1 MLNINNLNRV
11 RKILS
16 AQQGIKASFNT
27 PDEKIKF
34 CGKYGPYYK
43 YSFGD
48 IDTEDWNN
56 GDVFSD
62 LPPDKFYESEGG
74 SAYLPPLEYADGV
87 DPNNIEQPI
96 YKGYGYDKEGNYY
109 YGVTQ
114 SGEKQRLSGED
125 YQHLIQQNGLIDWNM
140 KEEGER
146 VEEMENKMLGL
157 KSATSTA
164 DKEKKQSNPTPTPTS
179 SPTPSLTPSAIKA
192 PTPSLEDYTKGINT
206 QISTASSKID
216 TQSQNEKIAQQKE
229 FNFYEE
235 SVNSVNRNRWDTPK
249 KQVEKAEANKSVSQ
263 EKIAESASLTPPGTQ
278 PLQPTT
284 STPQNTSTTEDQ
296 IIIQNTSE
304 TPSGQNTS
312 TEEQPK
318 KSESFLK
325 GEAAGKEIGEK
336 IGNFLNSEG
345 VQKAGEYGAQ
355 AGQIADIVDGAIRSG
370 NDWAPQNGFENT
382 WDTASTIAMKFGP
395 LGKAVG
401 GGMKVAK
408 VVSDLFGSKTQDF
421 AKDTETLE
429 TVGGSYGGSSALIE
443 DAANKA
449 GKKYGL
455 FASGARRR
463 ANRLIDRARVQQYA
477 MQGIAEDA
485 KDLNSMRSYMDPYYL
500 QYQSDISG
508 GYDQRYMH
516 VAKLGGTLTLNNT
529 FPVKQYI
536 HINKDYT
543 PNFYKSGGI
552 LQQDS
557 WFPIIN
563 ESEFYWDPIITFET
577 PAFKSGG
584 TIKEPEI
591 EVIEVDTTQKSVIP
605 EGALHKNKHN
615 LDQVGVDD
623 SELTKKG
630 IPVVDNQ
637 GDQQAEIELN
647 EIIFTLEVTKEL
659 EKRYKEYYKEET
671 KQSRKDELAIEA
683 GKLLWKEILYNTDDR
698 TGLIDTLKK
707 GGSIPSK
714 STVERDTTYVA
725 SPIQEFKPFVLPEF
739 KTFVELKK
747 YLKQTGRDSEE
758 DYNLKAAYEDPEVYK
773 IWREEEQKHPGSGH
787 WLDKYKKPNHPT
799 FSTESIYS
807 NLQTPGGEW
816 VESEDGKVYFIPSEY
831 LKSLYSKEFYNEY
844 FKNDPKV
851 TVIYSKKTTQKK
863 KHQFGGVL
871 QQEDVTIMVKQALI
885 DLFSKL

>member
-11 RKILS
+11 RRVLS
-16 AQQGIKASFNT
+16 AQDGAKAPSTSNMRIKYLGRFG
-27 PDEKIKF
+27 D
-34 CGKYGPYYK
+34 GYK
-43 YSFGD
+43 YATSP
-48 IDTEDWNN
+48 IAVEDWSQEY
-56 GDVFSD
+56 SD
-62 LPPDKFYESEGG
+62 LPPEEYYKQKAGNANFDN
-74 SAYLPPLEYADGV
+74 LEYAEGL
-87 DPNNIEQPI
+87 DPSNINQQSYQAISKQPTT
-96 YKGYGYDKEGNYY
+96 EGNTTY
-109 YGVTQ
+109 YGITSSGDKQNLSQ
-114 SGEKQRLSGED
+114 SEYNYFKDRGIGNKTEKLQTSKSTSLPNTSKSEQTED
-125 YQHLIQQNGLIDWNM
+125 VFQGPFMEKTERFDLPKEQQKKLEREQSVSNEQMAKSADPSPSNNQNG
-140 KEEGER
+140 
-146 VEEMENKMLGL
+146 
-157 KSATSTA
+157 
-164 DKEKKQSNPTPTPTS
+164 Q
-179 SPTPSLTPSAIKA
+179 
-192 PTPSLEDYTKGINT
+192 
-206 QISTASSKID
+206 
-216 TQSQNEKIAQQKE
+216 
-229 FNFYEE
+229 
-235 SVNSVNRNRWDTPK
+235 
-249 KQVEKAEANKSVSQ
+249 SVSQ
-263 EKIAESASLTPPGTQ
+263 TLQSKTPINNPSVITLEEPEKVNIPG
-278 PLQPTT
+278 
-284 STPQNTSTTEDQ
+284 
-296 IIIQNTSE
+296 
-304 TPSGQNTS
+304 TPSGQATT

-325 GEAAGKEIGEK
+325 GEATGKEIGEK
-336 IGNFLNSEG
+336 IGNFLKSDG
-345 VQKAGEYGAQ
+345 VQKAGEYGEK
-355 AGQIADIVDGAIRSG
+355 AGVIADAVDGMIRSG
-370 NDWAPQNGFENT
+370 NDWAPQTGFENT
-382 WDTASTIAMKFGP
+382 WDQASTIAMKFGP
-395 LGKAVG
+395 LGKAIG

-421 AKDTETLE
+421 AKDTSTLE

-455 FASGARRR
+455 FASGAKRR
-463 ANRLIDRARVQQYA
+463 ANRLIDRARIQQYA
-477 MQGIAEDA
+477 MQGIADDA
-485 KDLNSMRSYMDPYYL
+485 RDLNSMRSYMDPYYL

-543 PNFYKSGGI
+543 PNFYKSGGT
-552 LQQDS
+552 LQTDT

-563 ESEFYWDPIITFET
+563 ESEVYWDPIITFET
-577 PAFKSGG
+577 PSFKSGG

-698 TGLIDTLKK
+698 TGLINTLKK

-816 VESEDGKVYFIPSEY
+816 VESEDGKVYFIPSGY

-844 FKNDPKV
+844 FKNNPKV

>member
-11 RKILS
+11 RRVLS
-16 AQQGIKASFNT
+16 AQQGAK
-27 PDEKIKF
+27 
-34 CGKYGPYYK
+34 
-43 YSFGD
+43 
-48 IDTEDWNN
+48 
-56 GDVFSD
+56 
-62 LPPDKFYESEGG
+62 
-74 SAYLPPLEYADGV
+74 
-87 DPNNIEQPI
+87 
-96 YKGYGYDKEGNYY
+96 
-109 YGVTQ
+109 
-114 SGEKQRLSGED
+114 
-125 YQHLIQQNGLIDWNM
+125 
-140 KEEGER
+140 
-146 VEEMENKMLGL
+146 
-157 KSATSTA
+157 
-164 DKEKKQSNPTPTPTS
+164 
-179 SPTPSLTPSAIKA
+179 TPSLYESLYEQERIEQDSFQDFVNKNFKKLLPKA
-192 PTPSLEDYTKGINT
+192 YESYPMYDKTNINMNF
-206 QISTASSKID
+206 ISASSRQQLKEAYE
-216 TQSQNEKIAQQKE
+216 NQQKIGSLAPKVDT
-229 FNFYEE
+229 NLNILSKEE
-235 SVNSVNRNRWDTPK
+235 ETFAKEKLKPWYNTTYGLSKEQRQDIKDRYAWSKENPDKDVADFDHYATPK
-249 KQVEKAEANKSVSQ
+249 EMEQKAKETQPVPDKKLAQ
-263 EKIAESASLTPPGTQ
+263 AASLTPHGTYTT
-278 PLQPTT
+278 QPTT
-284 STPQNTSTTEDQ
+284 SIPQNTTIPTPEVAST
-296 IIIQNTSE
+296 NTRGDSSE
-304 TPSGQNTS
+304 QNTS
-312 TEEQPK
+312 TEEQSE
-318 KSESFLK
+318 KSKSFLK
-325 GEAAGKEIGEK
+325 GEDAGQKIGAK
-336 IGNFLNSEG
+336 IGNFLNSDG
-345 VQKAGEYGAQ
+345 VKVAGKYGAQ

-370 NDWAPQNGFENT
+370 NDWAPQTGFENT
-382 WDTASTIAMKFGP
+382 WDQASTIAMKFGP
-395 LGKAVG
+395 LGQAIG

-421 AKDTETLE
+421 AKDISTLE

-455 FASGARRR
+455 FASGAKRR

-485 KDLNSMRSYMDPYYL
+485 RDLNSMRSYMDPYYL

-529 FPVKQYI
+529 FPVKQYV

-577 PAFKSGG
+577 PTFKSGG

-714 STVERDTTYVA
+714 STIEHDTIYIA

-739 KTFVELKK
+739 KTFAELKK

-758 DYNLKAAYEDPEVYK
+758 DYNLKAAYEDSEVYK

-807 NLQTPGGEW
+807 NLQTPGGELI
-816 VESEDGKVYFIPSEY
+816 ESEDGKVYFIPSEY